1 MKESKFNEAVE
12 KPQHYQDIIIVNKSN
27 SVNFEAIDIID
38 SVVDHLN
45 FKPSASHAIGNAIK
59 YILRCGKKESDNN
72 STTDL
77 KNKAKQDLLKAAW
90 YLNKAAERL

>member
-12 KPQHYQDIIIVNKSN
+12 KPQHYQDITIVNKSN
-27 SVNFEAIDIID
+27 SVSFEAIDIID
-38 SVVDHLN
+38 SIVDHLN
-45 FKPSASHAIGNAIK
+45 FNPSTSHAIGNALK
-59 YILRCGKKESDNN
+59 YILRCGKQESDNN

-77 KNKAKQDLLKAAW
+77 KNKARQDLLKAAW